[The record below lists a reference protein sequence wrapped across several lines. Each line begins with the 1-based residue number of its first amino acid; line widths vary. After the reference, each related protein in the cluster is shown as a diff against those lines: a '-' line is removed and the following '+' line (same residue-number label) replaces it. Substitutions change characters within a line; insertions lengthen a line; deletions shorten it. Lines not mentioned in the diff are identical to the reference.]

1 MVEQLGN
8 LQKAIRGETAM
19 NAVLDQTYFSL
30 VNNQVPEVWKKT
42 GVGYPSLK
50 PLGSYFTDFL
60 ERVAFFRDWLE
71 NDKPKTYWL
80 SAFYFPQGFLTSVL
94 QNHARKYK
102 IPVDVLGFEF
112 NFTTA
117 YFEQELSLTQVQSE
131 GVNIRGLYMEGCRFN
146 TQKMVIEDSL
156 PGEVNVK
163 SPIITFVPQEKKAQ
177 KGNIYIMPIYKT
189 SLR

>member
-1 MVEQLGN
+1 MQQECHKFNRLLGSMVEQLGN

-30 VNNQVPEVWKKT
+30 VNNQVPEIWKKT

-102 IPVDVLGFEF
+102 IPVDILGFEF
-112 NFTTA
+112 IFTTA
-117 YFEQELSLTQVQSE
+117 YQE
-131 GVNIRGLYMEGCRFN
+131 
-146 TQKMVIEDSL
+146 
-156 PGEVNVK
+156 
-163 SPIITFVPQEKKAQ
+163 
-177 KGNIYIMPIYKT
+177 
-189 SLR
+189 